1 MKKIIL
7 LFSLII
13 SIYGQEKVYFAD
25 SDISITPPTGFKQV
39 DFFVGFFNYSNGA
52 SIQIQKVDSIAYVLV
67 AEGLSQEN
75 LDAQDVTLVSK
86 ENVTTTDG
94 KSGILVIM
102 EFEITQNEEIRKYQR
117 MSFLTGDMNNT
128 IFINAN
134 YPVLV
139 KDLVYDAIK
148 NSLLTAKFGN

>member
-1 MKKIIL
+1 MKFL
-7 LFSLII
+7 LDSQICG
-13 SIYGQEKVYFAD
+13 STPHNIY
-25 SDISITPPTGFKQV
+25 
-39 DFFVGFFNYSNGA
+39 
-52 SIQIQKVDSIAYVLV
+52 
-67 AEGLSQEN
+67 
-75 LDAQDVTLVSK
+75 LDHRVK
-86 ENVTTTDG
+86 
-94 KSGILVIM
+94 
-102 EFEITQNEEIRKYQR
+102 TQCIYNSFLEPKNHKNEEIRKYQR